1 MLKLIKWTLLTFL
14 GLIVLVIGT
23 WVALSYSR
31 ALAYT
36 IVSLECKI
44 YEADTPQNYL
54 TQKEHFDEISYARL
68 NKDWLQGNIVLN
80 WLREEADT
88 ETGLGQDIILRE
100 SVAEYYGTDY
110 DYPDKFK
117 VYRSFNR
124 ETLVY
129 KRDVLD
135 NTSGDSLMWMK
146 RKCKII
152 PNQEFNKRMKRA
164 ADATKAKQKI

>member
-1 MLKLIKWTLLTFL
+1 MWKFIKWTLLVIVT
-14 GLIVLVIGT
+14 LIVLGISAL
-23 WVALSYSR
+23 VAISYSR

-36 IVSLECKI
+36 IVSLECKL

-54 TQKEHFDEISYARL
+54 RQKEIYGEISYARL
-68 NKDWLQGNIVLN
+68 NKDWIQGNIVLN
-80 WLREEADT
+80 WIREEADT
-88 ETGLGQDIILRE
+88 ETGLGADVILRE
-100 SVAEYYGTDY
+100 SVAEYYGTEY
-110 DYPDKFK
+110 DYPNKFK

-129 KRDVLD
+129 KRDILD
-135 NTSGDSLMWMK
+135 NTSGESVMWMT